1 MLIIDQY
8 TCNYKMF
15 LYSTRGAQ
23 LLSLSA
29 LLVGQ
34 KASKLLFNKPAFQH
48 ILSLETNY
56 QSKHIAAYF

>member
-1 MLIIDQY
+1 
-8 TCNYKMF
+8 MF